1 MIVENSSPFAA
12 SHLSSL
18 AAAISSESAI
28 SEALPL
34 DPDNKQLTVPS
45 TMEEIYRLS
54 NMNRMR
60 NKEKKKL
67 KEGRS
72 ESYDSD
78 DEE

>member
-34 DPDNKQLTVPS
+34 DSNNKLTVPS

-72 ESYDSD
+72 DSYDSD